1 MRLKHVCATQRIQQ
15 QAGTNLCVE
24 LIARLINDL
33 ANDLAEELASL
44 VSP

>member
-24 LIARLINDL
+24 LIARLLNNL
-33 ANDLAEELASL
+33 ANDLAEEQAR
-44 VSP
+44 VVCP